1 MMRFTSAELTS
12 LIGTYLW
19 PFFRIA
25 ALVAAAPLLGTQTVP
40 VRIRLGLALVLTL
53 VIAPVL
59 PPVPVVD
66 PLSAEAMRMIIA
78 QIMIGLAM
86 GFALQL
92 VFSAFVVGG
101 QIISMGMGLG
111 FAAMNDPVSGV
122 SVPVIG
128 QFYTVTVT
136 LLFLALNGHLM
147 IIEAL
152 ADSFRTLP
160 VGTQGIALA
169 GIWELVN
176 WAGRMF
182 MWAVLIALPAMGA
195 LLLAN
200 IGFGIMTR
208 AAPQLNIFAVGFMAI
223 ILLGLLIVR
232 VTLPALLP
240 QLTSL
245 MDEIFEL
252 LRLLVTV
259 RA

>member
-1 MMRFTSAELTS
+1 MRFTSAEIMS

-19 PFFRIA
+19 PLFRIG
-25 ALVAAAPLLGTQTVP
+25 ALVGAAPLFGTRTVP
-40 VRIRLGLALVLTL
+40 VRVRIGLAVVLTV
-53 VIAPVL
+53 VIAPML
-59 PPVPVVD
+59 PPAPALD
-66 PLSAEAMRMIIA
+66 PLSAEAIRVVIA
-78 QIMIGLAM
+78 QVMIGLVM

-122 SVPVIG
+122 SVPVVG

-136 LLFLALNGHLM
+136 LLFLTLNGHLLL
-147 IIEAL
+147 IEAL
-152 ADSFRTLP
+152 VDSFDALP
-160 VGTQGIALA
+160 VGTQGIAPEGL
-169 GIWELVN
+169 WDLVN

-182 MWAVLIALPAMGA
+182 AWAVLISLPAVGA

-208 AAPQLNIFAVGFMAI
+208 AAPQLNIFAVGFIAI
-223 ILLGLLIVR
+223 ILLGLLV
-232 VTLPALLP
+232 VYFTLPNLLP
-240 QLTSL
+240 QLMGL
-245 MDEIFEL
+245 MDEIFAL
-252 LRLLVTV
+252 LRHLLTV

>member
-1 MMRFTSAELTS
+1 MRFTSAEIAS

-19 PFFRIA
+19 PLFRIG
-25 ALVAAAPLLGTQTVP
+25 ALVGAAPLFGTKTVP
-40 VRIRLGLALVLTL
+40 VRIRIGLALVLTA

-59 PPVPVVD
+59 PAAPTLD
-66 PLSAEAMRMIIA
+66 PFSAEAIRVIIA
-78 QIMIGLAM
+78 QVLIGLAM

-122 SVPVIG
+122 AVPVVG

-136 LLFLALNGHLM
+136 LLFFTLDGHL
-147 IIEAL
+147 ILIETL
-152 ADSFRTLP
+152 RDSFQTLP
-160 VGTQGIALA
+160 VGVQGIALE
-169 GIWELVN
+169 GIWDLVN

-182 MWAVLIALPAMGA
+182 VWALLIALPAVSA

-223 ILLGLLIVR
+223 ILLGMVVIYI
-232 VTLPALLP
+232 TLPNLVP
-240 QLTSL
+240 QLMGL
-245 MDEIFEL
+245 MDEVFAL
-252 LRLLVTV
+252 LRRLLTV
-259 RA
+259 QA